1 MNAYKLDFVSNVITI
16 TADFAKAMNNP
27 DSEEYKTIAKI
38 RRDFPEM
45 EIVRKTH
52 KTPSKYRTKDGKIFN
67 CNQFKNLTYE
77 NMETFMMGL
86 PNGEEY
92 LNEYL
97 FLRNH
102 ASDIQTNGYTL
113 IRRWFVKQF
122 PDYQKNPLT
131 YIHTQPE
138 VVSAAEAMAD
148 TAKAA

>member
-1 MNAYKLDFVSNVITI
+1 MNTYRVDFVSNTITI

-27 DSEEYKTIAKI
+27 SSKEYKAIAKI
-38 RRDFPEM
+38 RKDFPEM

-92 LNEYL
+92 MNEYL

-102 ASDIQTNGYTL
+102 ASDIQTNAYTL

-131 YIHTQPE
+131 YINTQPE

-148 TAKAA
+148 ITKAA

>member
-1 MNAYKLDFVSNVITI
+1 M
-16 TADFAKAMNNP
+16 
-27 DSEEYKTIAKI
+27 
-38 RRDFPEM
+38 
-45 EIVRKTH
+45 
-52 KTPSKYRTKDGKIFN
+52 
-67 CNQFKNLTYE
+67 
-77 NMETFMMGL
+77 
-86 PNGEEY
+86 
-92 LNEYL
+92 NEYL